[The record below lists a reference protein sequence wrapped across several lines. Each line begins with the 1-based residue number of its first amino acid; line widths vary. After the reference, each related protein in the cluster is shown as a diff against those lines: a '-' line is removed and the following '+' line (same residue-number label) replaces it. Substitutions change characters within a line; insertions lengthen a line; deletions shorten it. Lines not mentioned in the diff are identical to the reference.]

1 MNTQLQEG
9 LAAVLEASIRQHC
22 KQLRTPTIRDQ
33 FAGLAQEAARQN
45 QSYACY
51 LDALLRAELEERER
65 NIVQRRLKEAKLP
78 RLKTLEE
85 FNFAA
90 AAKLISAQHISEL
103 ATGAYITRCEP
114 VIFLGETGTGKSH
127 LATALIVAACQ
138 QKRRAR
144 FETAVGLINEL
155 SEAQQKKQLGRA
167 LARWSRYD
175 VVAIDEVGYVPTT
188 EEGAELLYQVI
199 SERAERGALILTTNL
214 PFSEWTPVFKNP
226 RLCKA
231 VLDRVTDRATI
242 IETGTESYRFLRTL
256 EAKQQAVAA

>member
-1 MNTQLQEG
+1 
-9 LAAVLEASIRQHC
+9 V
-22 KQLRTPTIRDQ
+22 
-33 FAGLAQEAARQN
+33 
-45 QSYACY
+45 Y
-51 LDALLRAELEERER
+51 
-65 NIVQRRLKEAKLP
+65 
-78 RLKTLEE
+78 
-85 FNFAA
+85 
-90 AAKLISAQHISEL
+90 
-103 ATGAYITRCEP
+103 
-114 VIFLGETGTGKSH
+114 LGEFVKRAWAGDLGECRGEPKWNYLSRSEGSTS
-127 LATALIVAACQ
+127 Q

-155 SEAQQKKQLGRA
+155 SEVQERKQLGRA

-175 VVAIDEVGYVPTT
+175 LVAIDEVGYVPTT

-214 PFSEWTPVFKNP
+214 PFSEWTTVFKNP

-256 EAKQQAVAA
+256 QVKQQAAAA